1 MKKYLFSLIILLSF
15 ISIKPNAQDLSLDFL
30 QGGFQQITGIE
41 QVGDSR
47 IFVLQQN
54 GLIRVWDDSIYT
66 FLDVSDSISTGGERG
81 LLGLAFHPNFS
92 TNGFLFVNYTDPSG
106 DTKVER
112 YNLMEAD
119 QMRAD
124 PSSGV
129 ELLSIN
135 QPFSNHNGGD
145 LNFGADGYLYIAT
158 GDGGSGGDPQN
169 NSQNTTNL
177 LGKILRIDVNNGN
190 PYSIPADNP
199 FVNDNN
205 VEDEIWSLGLR
216 NPWRFAFDSETND
229 MWIAD
234 VGQNAWEEV
243 SFQPAGS
250 PGGENYGW
258 RCYEGD
264 VEFNTN
270 GCGPISEYTFPIFV
284 YPHNSSGGF
293 SITGGEVYRG
303 NSYPNFLGKYLF
315 ADFSTGNFWSAQIT
329 DNFVADTSVEFLGNM
344 GISPSAFGT
353 DANGEML
360 VADYGGT
367 LFRIIDDSQL
377 PLQITSFDLI
387 QNQNTVLLKWTSVAE
402 YEVDHYLPQWSENG
416 IDFSD
421 LGKVEKTHSGNE
433 QSHYTFNSLAK
444 DGINFYRI
452 KQINKDGSADFTE
465 IKSLRI
471 ELGNDMI
478 IIPNPV
484 GETAWIRNI
493 PKDIRSVR
501 LTIYNSQQKIIVE
514 KSVSVDNSSISL
526 DEIISNLTTGFYYVE
541 LNGTGFRST
550 VPLVKM

>member
-514 KSVSVDNSSISL
+514 KSVRVDNSSLSL